1 MFFFPFSLLADVHT
15 PKTRKE
21 KKYLYPLRISL
32 EEWANSF
39 CGQLTLGQGCVVG
52 RTLPPHELLVSR
64 DLWKKNKNFFLSFS
78 TDHRRVSCS
87 SSCGFNIEI
96 HFNRARESPY
106 YLIHPPTTSRQQ
118 QQQQQQ
124 PNLENSLRVIRTQN
138 NDDQLISNRFVEAIK
153 RITKIETMIEIY
165 NFFLRGRE
173 DWTARFGGRFK
184 RSRYESS
191 SCIGV

>member
-1 MFFFPFSLLADVHT
+1 
-15 PKTRKE
+15 
-21 KKYLYPLRISL
+21 
-32 EEWANSF
+32 
-39 CGQLTLGQGCVVG
+39 
-52 RTLPPHELLVSR
+52 
-64 DLWKKNKNFFLSFS
+64 
-78 TDHRRVSCS
+78 VSCS

-173 DWTARFGGRFK
+173 D
-184 RSRYESS
+184 
-191 SCIGV
+191 